1 MTKANLNLWAIL
13 LTGLF
18 WSSFV
23 YGQESV
29 NSSGGKAIGSG
40 GTVAYS
46 VGQVFYTT
54 NVGNSTSI
62 AQGVQNAYEIYSV
75 GIEENNFN
83 ISLIAFP
90 NPTIDNLTLQIG
102 NYTEENFS
110 YRLYDI
116 QGRLLDSRQIME
128 KQTFINMSNLPIS
141 TYIMNV
147 VDQESK
153 KIKSF
158 KISKN

>member
-1 MTKANLNLWAIL
+1 MMLSSL
-13 LTGLF
+13 LSGGL
-18 WSSFV
+18 S
-23 YGQESV
+23 YAQESA
-29 NSSGGKAIGSG
+29 NSAGGKAIGIG

-46 VGQVFYTT
+46 VGQVFFTT
-54 NVGNSTSI
+54 NVGNSTSV

-75 GIEENNFN
+75 GNEENNFN

-90 NPTIDNLTLQIG
+90 NPTIDNFTIQIG
-102 NYTEENFS
+102 NYNNEKLS
-110 YRLYDI
+110 YQLYDI
-116 QGRLLDSRQIME
+116 QGRLLDSCQIME

-147 VDQESK
+147 VDQENK